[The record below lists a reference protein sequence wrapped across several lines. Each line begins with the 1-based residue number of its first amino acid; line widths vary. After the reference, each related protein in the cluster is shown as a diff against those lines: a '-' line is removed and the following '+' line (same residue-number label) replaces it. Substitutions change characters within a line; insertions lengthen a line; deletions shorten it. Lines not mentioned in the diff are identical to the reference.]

1 MATFTLTANSD
12 YSAIKGSL
20 ANDDTIDCDGFRL
33 TVDEQPALTGIAVT
47 SPGTAGTMTVNDA
60 YDMSTWSI
68 TAGTVQMIGTFPSGA
83 TLGSATGGS
92 VNNSHAIGTN
102 NGTVITATAGNSASR
117 GVNTNNGTIT
127 NANASGAITGTAV
140 LTNNGTIT
148 NATGGAGSTS
158 FGCQTN
164 NGTVTNAT
172 GGQAGSAAGV
182 SANNG
187 TVTNAT
193 GGSGANANGVTTNTG
208 TVLSATGGSNATAY
222 GVATN
227 LAIVFA
233 ADDAT
238 GFGVNNSFSAIKV
251 VDGPNY
257 KSRIITSGTA
267 RPVTTVYSIGTLSNL
282 ASLDPG
288 ITVITVNTGTGPA
301 AKPTL
306 RGGFAN

>member
-92 VNNSHAIGTN
+92 VNNSNAIGTN

-127 NANASGAITGTAV
+127 NANAGGITATCV

-148 NATGGAGSTS
+148 NATGGTGSTS

-172 GGQAGSAAGV
+172 GGSAIGAAGV
-182 SANNG
+182 GANNG
-187 TVTNAT
+187 TVGIAT
-193 GGSGANANGVTTNTG
+193 GGSVSGAHGVNSNGG
-208 TVLSATGGSNATAY
+208 TVLSATGGSNAGAH
-222 GVATN
+222 GVLTN
-227 LAIVFA
+227 NAIVFA
-233 ADDAT
+233 ADNAT
-238 GFGVNNSFSAIKV
+238 GNGVQDSFSAIKV

-257 KSRIITSGTA
+257 KSRIITSGA
-267 RPVTTVYSIGTLSNL
+267 SPVTTVYSIGTLSSL
-282 ASLDPG
+282 ASVSSG
-288 ITVITVNTGTGPA
+288 ITVIEVNTGTGPA
-301 AKPTL
+301 AKPNL